1 MRRKTLKGH
10 GEFAGTC
17 CAPGLFHLT
26 AMSSQ
31 PEQNPFSLGTLRA
44 GTAENGNQR
53 TALQVMHIRHGHTG
67 QVGQHAVSRRRAVQV
82 PGQVAQ
88 GANRMGGGK
97 P

>member
-17 CAPGLFHLT
+17 RAPGLFHLT

-31 PEQNPFSLGTLRA
+31 PEQNPFALGTLRA

-53 TALQVMHIRHGHTG
+53 TTLQVMHIGHAHTRQIG
-67 QVGQHAVSRRRAVQV
+67 QQSMSRRWAVQV